1 MLTFINI
8 FLILDFS
15 IQFDGEWPICSSAQ
29 EAKADGIKLQ
39 VTEPKQHDTRG
50 AYARKIEM
58 EEYGEA
64 LILAQHYNLVCQII
78 FWTD

>member
-50 AYARKIEM
+50 ALRKKDRD
-58 EEYGEA
+58 GGVRRGA
-64 LILAQHYNLVCQII
+64 DSGPTL
-78 FWTD
+78 